1 MSKSDTLQA
10 ELKKLQQE
18 EHELIQTI
26 SVTESKIS
34 ESQKEISKAN
44 TIQRSIEEISIRVSQ
59 LKSNKTKLDKL
70 SEDINVRLE
79 GIDIESLQKKLDVVL
94 AEEDILKKDID
105 ASEVELDKKRKES
118 EAVVALQNRIRQQL
132 EKNEGLRRRHSAIA
146 NQLSKGNEHS
156 KS

>member
-1 MSKSDTLQA
+1 MNNADTLQA
-10 ELKKLQQE
+10 ELKKLQQDE
-18 EHELIQTI
+18 KDLIQNI

-34 ESQKEISKAN
+34 ESQKEISRAN

-59 LKSNKTKLDKL
+59 LKSNKIKLDKL
-70 SEDINVRLE
+70 NEDINVRLE
-79 GIDIESLQKKLDVVL
+79 GIDTESLRKKLDVVL

-105 ASEVELDKKRKES
+105 ASEVELQKKRKES
-118 EAVVALQNRIRQQL
+118 EEIVALQNRIKQQL

-146 NQLSKGNEHS
+146 NQLSKGNEHN